1 MTPRAW
7 QLALLCAGAA
17 ACAVGP
23 DFQQPA
29 TPGVGRYTHDDV
41 RGTIIADGVAQEVRP
56 GAPLVSQWWQLF
68 HSRALDGLVTQALT
82 GNASLEAARA
92 SMRRSRYSLLAGYGV
107 FWPQLDLNAGATRER
122 FTAAQFGMTTPPSE
136 FNVYTLGG
144 TLGYTLDVF
153 GGNRRT
159 VEGLR
164 AQVDVQCYSLAAA
177 RLSVTGNVV
186 NTAIAGAA
194 YRAEIAA
201 TEQLITSLR
210 QQVSIAE
217 AQATAGTAA
226 YSSVLQLRSQLA
238 STIATLPP
246 LRVRL
251 VQAENLLAS
260 LIGRAPAEWRPPEL
274 ELAQIT
280 LPGDLPVSLP
290 SELAR
295 QRPDILVA
303 EANLHVASANVG
315 VATAAMFPRFSISGA
330 SGVSSNRLG
339 SLFSSTSVFWNLGVN
354 LTQPLFHGGTLWYQR
369 KAAIE
374 AFNQSF
380 ASYRQ
385 TVINAL
391 SDVAN
396 SLSALA
402 LDAELVDAQDK
413 AAHTAADARK
423 LIETNYAA
431 GLVDYVQVLIAENT
445 YLQAKLGY
453 IQAQAQRLQDTV
465 ALFIALGGGW
475 WPDRPALC
483 GT

>member
-1 MTPRAW
+1 MTPRAR
-7 QLALLCAGAA
+7 LALLCAGAA

-29 TPGVGRYTHDDV
+29 PPGVGRYTHDAV
-41 RGTIIADGVAQEVRP
+41 RGTIVADGVAQEVRP
-56 GAPLVSQWWQLF
+56 GVPLVAQWWQLF
-68 HSRALDGLVTQALT
+68 HSRALDGLVTQALA

-92 SMRRSRYSLLAGYGV
+92 SLRRSRYSLLAGYGV
-107 FWPQLDLNAGATRER
+107 FWPELDLNAGVSRER
-122 FTAAQFGMTTPPSE
+122 FTPSQFGQATPPSE
-136 FNVYTLGG
+136 FNVYTLSGA
-144 TLGYTLDVF
+144 LGYTLDVF

-159 VEGLR
+159 VEALR

-177 RLSVTGNVV
+177 RLSVTGNVI

-194 YRAEIAA
+194 YRAQIAA

-210 QQVSIAE
+210 QQVGIAE

-251 VQAENLLAS
+251 VQAENLLAQ
-260 LIGRAPAEWRPPEL
+260 LIGRAPAAWRPPTL

-280 LPGDLPVSLP
+280 LPRDLPVSLP

-330 SGVSSNRLG
+330 SGITNNRLE
-339 SLFSSTSVFWNLGVN
+339 SLFSITSLFWNLGVN

-391 SDVAN
+391 SDVAS

-402 LDAELVDAQDK
+402 LDAELVDAQDR

-431 GLVDYVQVLIAENT
+431 GIVDYVQVLTAENT

-483 GT
+483 EK